1 VWATTSCVCA
11 KPEKQKPTP
20 KAKSKFFFI
29 CLLIL
34 VYVNVLLILKNTK
47 LTILSHKTNMI
58 ANVRIKCF
66 VKVDLNTIKFAQ
78 NNNIGDET

>member
-1 VWATTSCVCA
+1 
-11 KPEKQKPTP
+11 
-20 KAKSKFFFI
+20 
-29 CLLIL
+29 
-34 VYVNVLLILKNTK
+34 LLILKNTK

>member
-1 VWATTSCVCA
+1 
-11 KPEKQKPTP
+11 
-20 KAKSKFFFI
+20 
-29 CLLIL
+29 
-34 VYVNVLLILKNTK
+34 
-47 LTILSHKTNMI
+47 MI